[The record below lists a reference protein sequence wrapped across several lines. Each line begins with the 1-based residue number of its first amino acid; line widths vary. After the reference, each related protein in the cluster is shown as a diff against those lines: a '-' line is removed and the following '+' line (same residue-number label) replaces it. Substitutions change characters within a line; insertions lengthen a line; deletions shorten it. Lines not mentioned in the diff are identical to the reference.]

1 MTENFEFAGFGGGDY
16 LSIYPHQGSPE
27 GVVRIMNI
35 ANLNDDSFV
44 HANLP

>member
-16 LSIYPHQGSPE
+16 LSTHQGSPE